1 MYEKK
6 NNFVAIIPARNAEFS
21 DESVCILKE
30 TSYELFEK
38 RVLKI
43 LSMTQEEY
51 FSQLGKEKSFL
62 MTPTVETAG
71 ILRKRLKQML
81 Q

>member
-6 NNFVAIIPARNAEFS
+6 NNFVAIITARNAEFS

-51 FSQLGKEKSFL
+51 FSQLGKEKSFIIA
-62 MTPTVETAG
+62 PIVDAAD
-71 ILRKRLKQML
+71 ILRKKTSNYF
-81 Q
+81 

>member
-1 MYEKK
+1 MYEQKK

-21 DESVCILKE
+21 DESICILKE
-30 TSYELFEK
+30 TSYALFEK

-51 FSQLGKEKSFL
+51 FSQLGKEKSFIIA
-62 MTPTVETAG
+62 PIVDTAD
-71 ILRKRLKQML
+71 ILRKKISNYF
-81 Q
+81 

>member
-1 MYEKK
+1 MNKKK

-21 DESVCILKE
+21 DDSICILKE

-51 FSQLGKEKSFL
+51 FSQLGKEKSFI
-62 MTPTVETAG
+62 MAPIVDTAD
-71 ILRKRLKQML
+71 ILRKKISNYF
-81 Q
+81 

>member
-51 FSQLGKEKSFL
+51 FSQLGKEKSFIIA
-62 MTPTVETAG
+62 PIVDAAD
-71 ILRKRLKQML
+71 ILRKKISNYF
-81 Q
+81 